1 MHNAVGGQT
10 CMDFD
15 KILSHYKAKACVM
28 SVELYPDGSYG
39 NIRVV
44 AGNKAHRDEME
55 STQGRPFVPDCPYE
69 FCFPKNQ
76 NFEDHCFRCVQS
88 GKPLHAYVNLYMMG
102 LWLNMFLMPLDS
114 DREDIGYCVYCYD
127 VAPKADSSAMAD
139 LSGDTASNVLKACI
153 KLRGAENVKQTFQ
166 EVVEDIR
173 KSCESDQCCI
183 LLTDAENRECSI
195 FAESTREGLKVQPM
209 SRYVE
214 GFYAIAET
222 WPETL
227 AGSTCIIVK
236 DERDMEKLRLTNP
249 IWGSMLD
256 LSGVKTIMLFPLRH
270 GGELLGYLWTVNFN
284 VDNTLIIKE
293 TLEVTTFLIASE
305 ISSYLLLN
313 KLQTLSTIDSL
324 TGVKNRNVMNNRIDQ
339 IVAGRKPTPKAVI
352 FADLNGLKYT
362 NDEQGH
368 LSGDKV
374 LRSAAEILQ
383 YVFPK
388 EDVYR
393 AGGDEFMVL
402 ASDITE
408 DELNTRIAKI
418 RTMAKLSENVYFS
431 IGVCCGEPDVRRAMH
446 VADERMYVDKKSF
459 YIEHP
464 ELKYR

>member
-1 MHNAVGGQT
+1 
-10 CMDFD
+10 MDFD
-15 KILSHYKAKACVM
+15 KILSHYRAKACVM
-28 SVELYPDGSYG
+28 SVELFPDGSYG

-44 AGNKAHRDEME
+44 AGNKAHCDDME
-55 STQGRPFVPDCPYE
+55 ALRHTPFVPNSPYE
-69 FCFPKNQ
+69 MCFPKNQ
-76 NFEDHCFRCVQS
+76 NFEDHCFRCIQS
-88 GKPLHAYVNLYMMG
+88 GKPLHAYVDLYMMG

-114 DREDIGYCVYCYD
+114 DRENIGYCVYCYD
-127 VAPKADSSAMAD
+127 VAPKADSSTMAD
-139 LSGDTASNVLKACI
+139 LSAETATYVLNTCI
-153 KLRGAENVKQTFQ
+153 KLRGTDNVKQTFQ

-173 KSCESDQCCI
+173 KTCGSDHCCI

-195 FAESTREGLKVQPM
+195 FAESIREDVKIKPM

-236 DERDMEKLRLTNP
+236 DERDMEKLRLANP

-256 LSGVKTIMLFPLRH
+256 LSGVKTIVLFPLRH
-270 GGELLGYLWTVNFN
+270 GGELLGYLWAVNFN
-284 VDNTLIIKE
+284 VDDVLKIKE

-313 KLQTLSTIDSL
+313 KLQIMSTIDSL

-339 IVAGRKPTPKAVI
+339 IVAGRKPSPDAVI
-352 FADLNGLKYT
+352 FADLNGLKRM
-362 NDEQGH
+362 NDDQGH
-368 LSGDKV
+368 ISGDKV

-383 YVFPK
+383 YVFPD

-402 ASDITE
+402 VSNITE
-408 DELNTRIAKI
+408 DELNTRVAKI
-418 RTMAKLSENVYFS
+418 RTMAKLSENVRFS
-431 IGVCCGEPDVRRAMH
+431 IGTCYGEPDVRRAMH
-446 VADERMYVDKKSF
+446 IADEQMYADKNSF
-459 YIEHP
+459 YAEHP

>member
-1 MHNAVGGQT
+1 
-10 CMDFD
+10 MDFD

-173 KSCESDQCCI
+173 QSCESDQCCI

>member
-1 MHNAVGGQT
+1 
-10 CMDFD
+10 MDFD

-44 AGNKAHRDEME
+44 AGNKAHCEEME

-76 NFEDHCFRCVQS
+76 NFEDHCFCCVQS

-102 LWLNMFLMPLDS
+102 LWLNMFLIPLDS
-114 DREDIGYCVYCYD
+114 DREDVGYCVYCYD

>member
-1 MHNAVGGQT
+1 
-10 CMDFD
+10 MDFD

-44 AGNKAHRDEME
+44 AGNKAHREEME

-114 DREDIGYCVYCYD
+114 DRENVGYCVYCYD

-173 KSCESDQCCI
+173 QSCESDQCCI

>member
-1 MHNAVGGQT
+1 
-10 CMDFD
+10 MDFD

-284 VDNTLIIKE
+284 VNNTLIIKE

>member
-1 MHNAVGGQT
+1 
-10 CMDFD
+10 MDFD
-15 KILSHYKAKACVM
+15 KILSHYRAKACVM
-28 SVELYPDGSYG
+28 SVELFPDGSYG

-44 AGNKAHRDEME
+44 AGNKAHCDDME
-55 STQGRPFVPDCPYE
+55 ALRHTPFVPNSPYE
-69 FCFPKNQ
+69 MCFPKNQ
-76 NFEDHCFRCVQS
+76 NFEDHCFRCIQS
-88 GKPLHAYVNLYMMG
+88 GKPLHAYVDLYMMG

-114 DREDIGYCVYCYD
+114 DRENIGYCVYCYD
-127 VAPKADSSAMAD
+127 VAPKADSSTMAD
-139 LSGDTASNVLKACI
+139 LSAETATYVLNTCI
-153 KLRGAENVKQTFQ
+153 KLRGTDNVKQTFQ

-173 KSCESDQCCI
+173 KTCGSDHCCI

-195 FAESTREGLKVQPM
+195 FAESIREDVKIKPM

-236 DERDMEKLRLTNP
+236 DERDMEKLHLANP

-256 LSGVKTIMLFPLRH
+256 LSGVKTIVLFPLRH
-270 GGELLGYLWTVNFN
+270 GGELLGYLWAVNFN
-284 VDNTLIIKE
+284 VDDVLKIKE

-313 KLQTLSTIDSL
+313 KLQIMSTIDSL

-339 IVAGRKPTPKAVI
+339 IVAGRKPSPDAVI
-352 FADLNGLKYT
+352 FADLNGLKRM
-362 NDEQGH
+362 NDDQGH
-368 LSGDKV
+368 ISGDKV

-383 YVFPK
+383 YVFPD

-402 ASDITE
+402 VSNITE
-408 DELNTRIAKI
+408 NELNTRVAKI
-418 RTMAKLSENVYFS
+418 RTMAKLSENVRFS
-431 IGVCCGEPDVRRAMH
+431 IGTCYGEPDVRRAMH
-446 VADERMYVDKKSF
+446 IADEQMYADKNSF
-459 YIEHP
+459 YAEHP

>member
-1 MHNAVGGQT
+1 
-10 CMDFD
+10 MDFD

-28 SVELYPDGSYG
+28 SVELFPDGSYG

-44 AGNKAHRDEME
+44 AGNKAHCDDME
-55 STQGRPFVPDCPYE
+55 ALRHTPFVPNSPYE
-69 FCFPKNQ
+69 MCFPKNQ
-76 NFEDHCFRCVQS
+76 NFEDHCFRCIQS
-88 GKPLHAYVNLYMMG
+88 GKPLHAYVDLYMMG

-114 DREDIGYCVYCYD
+114 DRENIGYCIYCYD
-127 VAPKADSSAMAD
+127 VTPKADSSAMAD
-139 LSGDTASNVLKACI
+139 LSAETATYVLNTCI
-153 KLRGAENVKQTFQ
+153 KLRGTDNVKQTFQ

-173 KSCESDQCCI
+173 KTCGSDHCCI
-183 LLTDAENRECSI
+183 LLTDTENRECSI
-195 FAESTREGLKVQPM
+195 FAESTLEDVKIKPM

-236 DERDMEKLRLTNP
+236 DERDMEKLRLANP

-256 LSGVKTIMLFPLRH
+256 LSGVKTIVLFPLRH
-270 GGELLGYLWTVNFN
+270 GGVLLGYLWAVNFN
-284 VDNTLIIKE
+284 VDDVLKIKE

-313 KLQTLSTIDSL
+313 KLEIMSTIDSL

-339 IVAGRKPTPKAVI
+339 IVAGRKPSPDAVI
-352 FADLNGLKYT
+352 FADLNGLKRM
-362 NDEQGH
+362 NDDQGH
-368 LSGDKV
+368 ISGDKV

-383 YVFPK
+383 YVFPD

-402 ASDITE
+402 VSNITE
-408 DELNTRIAKI
+408 NELNTRVAKI
-418 RTMAKLSENVYFS
+418 RTMAKLSENVRFS
-431 IGVCCGEPDVRRAMH
+431 IGTCYGEPDVRRAMH
-446 VADERMYVDKKSF
+446 IADEQMYADKNSF
-459 YIEHP
+459 YAEHP

>member
-1 MHNAVGGQT
+1 
-10 CMDFD
+10 MDFD

-44 AGNKAHRDEME
+44 AGNKAHCEEME

-114 DREDIGYCVYCYD
+114 DREDVGYCVYCYD

-166 EVVEDIR
+166 EVAEDIR

>member
-1 MHNAVGGQT
+1 
-10 CMDFD
+10 MDFD

-44 AGNKAHRDEME
+44 AGNKAHCEEME

-114 DREDIGYCVYCYD
+114 DRENVGYCVYCYD

-173 KSCESDQCCI
+173 QSCESDQCCI

-383 YVFPK
+383 YVFPE

-402 ASDITE
+402 VSGISE

-459 YIEHP
+459 YFEHP

>member
-1 MHNAVGGQT
+1 
-10 CMDFD
+10 MDFD

-114 DREDIGYCVYCYD
+114 DREDVGYCVYCYD

-173 KSCESDQCCI
+173 QSCESDQCCI

-284 VDNTLIIKE
+284 VNNTLIIKE
-293 TLEVTTFLIASE
+293 TLEVTAFLIASE

-368 LSGDKV
+368 ISGDKV

>member
-1 MHNAVGGQT
+1 
-10 CMDFD
+10 MDFD
-15 KILSHYKAKACVM
+15 KILSHYRAKACVM
-28 SVELYPDGSYG
+28 SVELFPDGSYG

-44 AGNKAHRDEME
+44 AGNKAHCDDME
-55 STQGRPFVPDCPYE
+55 ALRHTPFVPNSPYE
-69 FCFPKNQ
+69 MCFPKNQ
-76 NFEDHCFRCVQS
+76 NFEDHCFRCIQS
-88 GKPLHAYVNLYMMG
+88 GKPLHAYVDLYMMG

-114 DREDIGYCVYCYD
+114 DRENIGYCVYCYD
-127 VAPKADSSAMAD
+127 VAPKADSSTMAD
-139 LSGDTASNVLKACI
+139 LSAETATYVLNTCI
-153 KLRGAENVKQTFQ
+153 KLRGTDNVKQTFQ

-173 KSCESDQCCI
+173 KTCGSDHCCI

-195 FAESTREGLKVQPM
+195 FAESIREDVKIKPM
-209 SRYVE
+209 SRYIE

-236 DERDMEKLRLTNP
+236 DERDMEKLRLANP

-256 LSGVKTIMLFPLRH
+256 LSGVKTIVLFPLRH
-270 GGELLGYLWTVNFN
+270 GGVLLGYLWAVNFN
-284 VDNTLIIKE
+284 VDDVLKIKE

-313 KLQTLSTIDSL
+313 KLQIMSTIDSL

-339 IVAGRKPTPKAVI
+339 IVAGRKPSPDAVI
-352 FADLNGLKYT
+352 FADLNGLKRM
-362 NDEQGH
+362 NDDQGH
-368 LSGDKV
+368 ISGDKV

-383 YVFPK
+383 YVFPD

-402 ASDITE
+402 VSNITE
-408 DELNTRIAKI
+408 NELNTRVAKI
-418 RTMAKLSENVYFS
+418 RTMAKLSENVRFS
-431 IGVCCGEPDVRRAMH
+431 IGTCYGEPDVRRAMH
-446 VADERMYVDKKSF
+446 IADEQMYADKNSF
-459 YIEHP
+459 YAEHP

>member
-1 MHNAVGGQT
+1 
-10 CMDFD
+10 MDFD
-15 KILSHYKAKACVM
+15 KILSRYKAKACVM
-28 SVELYPDGSYG
+28 SVELFPDGSYG

-44 AGNKAHRDEME
+44 AGNKAHCDDME
-55 STQGRPFVPDCPYE
+55 ALRHTPFVPNSPYE
-69 FCFPKNQ
+69 MCFPKNQ
-76 NFEDHCFRCVQS
+76 NFEDHCFRCIQS
-88 GKPLHAYVNLYMMG
+88 GKPLHAYVDLYMMG

-114 DREDIGYCVYCYD
+114 DRENIGYCIYCYD
-127 VAPKADSSAMAD
+127 VTPKADSSAMAD
-139 LSGDTASNVLKACI
+139 LSAETATYVLNTCI
-153 KLRGAENVKQTFQ
+153 KLRGTDNVKQTFQ

-173 KSCESDQCCI
+173 KTCGSDHCCI
-183 LLTDAENRECSI
+183 LLTDTENRECSI
-195 FAESTREGLKVQPM
+195 FAESTLEDVKIKPM

-236 DERDMEKLRLTNP
+236 DERDMEKLRLANP

-256 LSGVKTIMLFPLRH
+256 LSGVKTIVLFPLRH
-270 GGELLGYLWTVNFN
+270 GGVLLGYLWAVNFN
-284 VDNTLIIKE
+284 VDDVLKIKE

-313 KLQTLSTIDSL
+313 KLEIMSTIDSL

-339 IVAGRKPTPKAVI
+339 IVAGRKPSPDAVI
-352 FADLNGLKYT
+352 FADLNGLKRM
-362 NDEQGH
+362 NDDQGH
-368 LSGDKV
+368 ISGDKV

-383 YVFPK
+383 YVFPD

-402 ASDITE
+402 IPNITE
-408 DELNTRIAKI
+408 NELSTRVAKI
-418 RTMAKLSENVYFS
+418 RTMAKLSENVRFS
-431 IGVCCGEPDVRRAMH
+431 IGTCYGEPDVRRAMH
-446 VADERMYVDKKSF
+446 IADEQMYADKNSF
-459 YIEHP
+459 YAEHP

>member
-1 MHNAVGGQT
+1 
-10 CMDFD
+10 MDFD
-15 KILSHYKAKACVM
+15 KILSHYRAKACVM
-28 SVELYPDGSYG
+28 SVELFPDGSYG

-44 AGNKAHRDEME
+44 AGNKAHCDDME
-55 STQGRPFVPDCPYE
+55 ALRHTPFVPNSPYE
-69 FCFPKNQ
+69 MCFPKNQ
-76 NFEDHCFRCVQS
+76 NFEDHCFRCIQS
-88 GKPLHAYVNLYMMG
+88 GKPLHAYVDLYMMG

-114 DREDIGYCVYCYD
+114 DRENIGYCVYCYD
-127 VAPKADSSAMAD
+127 VAPKADSSTMAD
-139 LSGDTASNVLKACI
+139 LSAETATYVLNTCI
-153 KLRGAENVKQTFQ
+153 KLRGTDNVKQTFQ

-173 KSCESDQCCI
+173 KTCGSDHCCI

-195 FAESTREGLKVQPM
+195 FAESIREDVKIKPM

-236 DERDMEKLRLTNP
+236 DERDMEKLRLANP

-256 LSGVKTIMLFPLRH
+256 LSGVKTIVLFPLRH
-270 GGELLGYLWTVNFN
+270 GGELLGYLWAVNFN
-284 VDNTLIIKE
+284 VDDVLKIKE

-313 KLQTLSTIDSL
+313 KLQIMSTIDSL

-339 IVAGRKPTPKAVI
+339 IVAGRKPSPDAVI
-352 FADLNGLKYT
+352 FADLNGLKRM
-362 NDEQGH
+362 NDDQGH
-368 LSGDKV
+368 ISGDKV

-383 YVFPK
+383 YVFPD

-402 ASDITE
+402 VSNITE
-408 DELNTRIAKI
+408 NELNTRVAKI
-418 RTMAKLSENVYFS
+418 RTMAKLSENVRFS
-431 IGVCCGEPDVRRAMH
+431 IGTCYGEPDVRRAMH
-446 VADERMYVDKKSF
+446 IADEQMYADKNSF
-459 YIEHP
+459 YAEHP

>member
-1 MHNAVGGQT
+1 
-10 CMDFD
+10 MDFD
-15 KILSHYKAKACVM
+15 KILSHYRAKACVM

-44 AGNKAHRDEME
+44 AGNKAHREEME

-76 NFEDHCFRCVQS
+76 NFEDHCFLCVQS

-114 DREDIGYCVYCYD
+114 DREDVGYCVYCYD

-339 IVAGRKPTPKAVI
+339 IVAGRKLTPDAVV
-352 FADLNGLKYT
+352 FADLNGLKRT

-368 LSGDKV
+368 ISGDKV

-383 YVFPK
+383 YVFPE

-402 ASDITE
+402 VSGISE

-446 VADERMYVDKKSF
+446 IADERMYVDKKSF
-459 YIEHP
+459 YVEHP

>member
-1 MHNAVGGQT
+1 
-10 CMDFD
+10 MDFD
-15 KILSHYKAKACVM
+15 KILSHYRAKACVM
-28 SVELYPDGSYG
+28 SVELFPDGSYG

-44 AGNKAHRDEME
+44 AGNKAHCDDME
-55 STQGRPFVPDCPYE
+55 AFRHTPFVPNSPYE
-69 FCFPKNQ
+69 MCFPKNQ
-76 NFEDHCFRCVQS
+76 NFEDHCFRCIQS
-88 GKPLHAYVNLYMMG
+88 GKPLHAYVDLYMMG

-114 DREDIGYCVYCYD
+114 DCENIGYCVYCYD
-127 VAPKADSSAMAD
+127 VTPKADSSAMAD
-139 LSGDTASNVLKACI
+139 LSAETATYALNTCI
-153 KLRGAENVKQTFQ
+153 KLRGTDNVKQTFQ

-173 KSCESDQCCI
+173 KTCGSDHCCI

-195 FAESTREGLKVQPM
+195 FAESIREDVKIKPM

-236 DERDMEKLRLTNP
+236 DERDMEKLRLANP

-256 LSGVKTIMLFPLRH
+256 LSGVKTIVLFPLRH
-270 GGELLGYLWTVNFN
+270 GGVLLGYLWAVNFN
-284 VDNTLIIKE
+284 VDDVLKIKE

-313 KLQTLSTIDSL
+313 KLQIMSTIDSL

-339 IVAGRKPTPKAVI
+339 IVAERKPSPDAVI
-352 FADLNGLKYT
+352 FADLNGLKRM
-362 NDEQGH
+362 NDDQGH
-368 LSGDKV
+368 ISGDKV

-383 YVFPK
+383 YVFPD

-402 ASDITE
+402 VSNITE
-408 DELNTRIAKI
+408 NELNTRVAKI
-418 RTMAKLSENVYFS
+418 RTMAKLSENVRFS
-431 IGVCCGEPDVRRAMH
+431 IGTCYGEPDVRRAMH
-446 VADERMYVDKKSF
+446 IADEQMYADKNSF
-459 YIEHP
+459 YAEHP

>member
-1 MHNAVGGQT
+1 
-10 CMDFD
+10 MDFD
-15 KILSHYKAKACVM
+15 QILSHYRANACVM
-28 SVELYPDGSYG
+28 SVDLYPDGSYG

-44 AGNKAHRDEME
+44 AGNKAHCEEME
-55 STQGRPFVPDCPYE
+55 STQGRPFVPGCPYE
-69 FCFPKNQ
+69 LCFPKNQ

-88 GKPLHAYVNLYMMG
+88 GKPLHAYVDLYMMG

-114 DREDIGYCVYCYD
+114 DCENIGYCVYCYD
-127 VAPKADSSAMAD
+127 VTPKADSSAMAD
-139 LSGDTASNVLKACI
+139 LSAETATNVLKACI

-173 KSCESDQCCI
+173 KYCGSDHCCI

-195 FAESTREGLKVQPM
+195 FAESIRDDLKIKPM

-227 AGSTCIIVK
+227 AGSTCIIAK
-236 DERDMEKLRLTNP
+236 DERDMEKLRLANP

-256 LSGVKTIMLFPLRH
+256 LSGVKTIVLFPLRH

-284 VDNTLIIKE
+284 VNDTLKIKE

-313 KLQTLSTIDSL
+313 KLQTMSTIDSL
-324 TGVKNRNVMNNRIDQ
+324 TGVKNRNVMNHSIDQ

-352 FADLNGLKYT
+352 FADLNGLKHT

-368 LSGDKV
+368 ISGDKV
-374 LRSAAEILQ
+374 LCSAAEILQ
-383 YVFPK
+383 YIFPE

-402 ASDITE
+402 ASNITE

-418 RTMAKLSENVYFS
+418 RTMAKLSENVRFS
-431 IGVCCGEPDVRRAMH
+431 IGTCYGDPDVRRAMH
-446 VADERMYVDKKSF
+446 IADERMYVDKNFF
-459 YIEHP
+459 YAEHP

>member
-1 MHNAVGGQT
+1 
-10 CMDFD
+10 MDFD

-44 AGNKAHRDEME
+44 AGNKAHCEEME

-173 KSCESDQCCI
+173 QSCESDQCCI

>member
-1 MHNAVGGQT
+1 
-10 CMDFD
+10 MDFD
-15 KILSHYKAKACVM
+15 KILSRYKAKACVM
-28 SVELYPDGSYG
+28 SVELFPDGSYG

-44 AGNKAHRDEME
+44 AGNKAHCDDME
-55 STQGRPFVPDCPYE
+55 ALRHTPFVPNSPYE
-69 FCFPKNQ
+69 MCFPKNQ
-76 NFEDHCFRCVQS
+76 NFEDHCFRCIQS
-88 GKPLHAYVNLYMMG
+88 GKPLHAYVDLYMMG

-114 DREDIGYCVYCYD
+114 DRENIGYCIYCYD
-127 VAPKADSSAMAD
+127 VTPKADSSAMAD
-139 LSGDTASNVLKACI
+139 LSAETATYVLNTCI
-153 KLRGAENVKQTFQ
+153 KLRGTDNVKQTFQ

-173 KSCESDQCCI
+173 KTCGSDHCCI
-183 LLTDAENRECSI
+183 LLTDTENRECSI
-195 FAESTREGLKVQPM
+195 FAESTLEDVKIKPM

-236 DERDMEKLRLTNP
+236 DERDMEKLRLANP

-256 LSGVKTIMLFPLRH
+256 LSGVKTIVLFPLRH
-270 GGELLGYLWTVNFN
+270 GGVLLGYLWAVNFN
-284 VDNTLIIKE
+284 VDDVLKIKE

-313 KLQTLSTIDSL
+313 KLEIMSTIDSL

-339 IVAGRKPTPKAVI
+339 IVAGRKPSPDAVI
-352 FADLNGLKYT
+352 FADLNGLKRM
-362 NDEQGH
+362 NDDQGH
-368 LSGDKV
+368 ISGDKV

-383 YVFPK
+383 YVFPD

-402 ASDITE
+402 VSNITE
-408 DELNTRIAKI
+408 NELNTRVAKI
-418 RTMAKLSENVYFS
+418 RTMAKLSENVRFS
-431 IGVCCGEPDVRRAMH
+431 IGTCYGEPDVRRAMH
-446 VADERMYVDKKSF
+446 IADEQMYADKNSF
-459 YIEHP
+459 YAEHP

>member
-1 MHNAVGGQT
+1 
-10 CMDFD
+10 MDFD
-15 KILSHYKAKACVM
+15 KILSHYRAKACVM
-28 SVELYPDGSYG
+28 SVELFPDGSYG

-44 AGNKAHRDEME
+44 AGNKAHCDDME
-55 STQGRPFVPDCPYE
+55 ALRHTPFVPNSPYE
-69 FCFPKNQ
+69 MCFPKNQ
-76 NFEDHCFRCVQS
+76 NFEDHCFRCIQS
-88 GKPLHAYVNLYMMG
+88 GKPLHAYVDLYMMG

-114 DREDIGYCVYCYD
+114 DRENIGYCVYCYD
-127 VAPKADSSAMAD
+127 VAPKADSSTMAD
-139 LSGDTASNVLKACI
+139 LSAETATYVLNTCI
-153 KLRGAENVKQTFQ
+153 KLRGTDNVKQTFQ

-173 KSCESDQCCI
+173 KTCGSDHCCI

-195 FAESTREGLKVQPM
+195 FAESIREDVKIKPM

-236 DERDMEKLRLTNP
+236 DERDMEKLRLANP

-256 LSGVKTIMLFPLRH
+256 LSGVKTIVLFPLRH
-270 GGELLGYLWTVNFN
+270 GGVLLGYLWAVNFN
-284 VDNTLIIKE
+284 VDDVLKIKE

-313 KLQTLSTIDSL
+313 KLQIMSTIDSL

-339 IVAGRKPTPKAVI
+339 IVAGRKPSPDAVI
-352 FADLNGLKYT
+352 FADLNGLKRM
-362 NDEQGH
+362 NDDQGH
-368 LSGDKV
+368 ISGDKV

-383 YVFPK
+383 YVFPD

-402 ASDITE
+402 VSNITE
-408 DELNTRIAKI
+408 DELNTRVAKI
-418 RTMAKLSENVYFS
+418 RTMAKLSENVRFS
-431 IGVCCGEPDVRRAMH
+431 IGTCYGEPDVRRAMH
-446 VADERMYVDKKSF
+446 IADEQMYADKNSF
-459 YIEHP
+459 YAEHP

>member
-1 MHNAVGGQT
+1 
-10 CMDFD
+10 MDFD

-44 AGNKAHRDEME
+44 AGNKAHCEEME

-114 DREDIGYCVYCYD
+114 DREDVGYCIYCYD

>member
-1 MHNAVGGQT
+1 
-10 CMDFD
+10 MDFD

-114 DREDIGYCVYCYD
+114 DREDVGYCVYCYD

-173 KSCESDQCCI
+173 QSCESDQCCI

-236 DERDMEKLRLTNP
+236 DEREMEKLRLANP

-270 GGELLGYLWTVNFN
+270 GGELLGYLWTVNYN

-293 TLEVTTFLIASE
+293 TLEVTSFLIASE

-339 IVAGRKPTPKAVI
+339 IVAGRKLTPDAVV
-352 FADLNGLKYT
+352 FADLNGLKRT

-368 LSGDKV
+368 ISGDKV

-383 YVFPK
+383 YVFPE

-402 ASDITE
+402 VSGISE

>member
-1 MHNAVGGQT
+1 
-10 CMDFD
+10 MDFD

-44 AGNKAHRDEME
+44 AGNKAHREEME

-114 DREDIGYCVYCYD
+114 DRENVGYCVYCYD

-236 DERDMEKLRLTNP
+236 DEREMEKLRLTNP

-339 IVAGRKPTPKAVI
+339 IVAGRKLTPDAVV
-352 FADLNGLKYT
+352 FADLNGLKRT

-368 LSGDKV
+368 ISGDKV

-383 YVFPK
+383 YVFPE

-393 AGGDEFMVL
+393 AGGDEFMLLV
-402 ASDITE
+402 SNISE

-431 IGVCCGEPDVRRAMH
+431 IGVCCGDPDIRRAMH
-446 VADERMYVDKKSF
+446 IADERMYVDKKSF

>member
-44 AGNKAHRDEME
+44 AGNKAHCEEME

-114 DREDIGYCVYCYD
+114 DREDVGYCVYCYD

>member
-1 MHNAVGGQT
+1 
-10 CMDFD
+10 MDFD

-44 AGNKAHRDEME
+44 AGNKAHREEME

-114 DREDIGYCVYCYD
+114 DREDVGYCVYCYD

-173 KSCESDQCCI
+173 QSCESDQCCI

-284 VDNTLIIKE
+284 VNNTLIIKE

>member
-1 MHNAVGGQT
+1 
-10 CMDFD
+10 MDFD

-44 AGNKAHRDEME
+44 AGNKAHCEEME

-284 VDNTLIIKE
+284 VNNTLIIKE

>member
-1 MHNAVGGQT
+1 
-10 CMDFD
+10 MDFD

-44 AGNKAHRDEME
+44 AGNKAHREEME

-114 DREDIGYCVYCYD
+114 DRENVGYCVYCYD

-173 KSCESDQCCI
+173 QSCESDQCCI

-431 IGVCCGEPDVRRAMH
+431 IGICCGEPDVRRAMH

>member
-1 MHNAVGGQT
+1 
-10 CMDFD
+10 MDFD

-44 AGNKAHRDEME
+44 AGNKAHCEEME

-114 DREDIGYCVYCYD
+114 DREDVGYCVYCYD

>member
-1 MHNAVGGQT
+1 
-10 CMDFD
+10 MDFD

-44 AGNKAHRDEME
+44 AGNKAHCEEME

-114 DREDIGYCVYCYD
+114 DREDVGYCIYCYD

-173 KSCESDQCCI
+173 QSCESDQCCI

-446 VADERMYVDKKSF
+446 IADERMYVDKKSF

>member
-1 MHNAVGGQT
+1 
-10 CMDFD
+10 MDFD

-44 AGNKAHRDEME
+44 AGNKAHREEME
-55 STQGRPFVPDCPYE
+55 STQGRPFVPDSPYE
-69 FCFPKNQ
+69 LCFPKNQ

-114 DREDIGYCVYCYD
+114 DRENVGYCVYCYD

-339 IVAGRKPTPKAVI
+339 IVAGRKPIPKAVI

-418 RTMAKLSENVYFS
+418 RTMAKLSENVHFS
-431 IGVCCGEPDVRRAMH
+431 IGTCYGDPDVRRAMH
-446 VADERMYVDKKSF
+446 IADERMYVDKKSF